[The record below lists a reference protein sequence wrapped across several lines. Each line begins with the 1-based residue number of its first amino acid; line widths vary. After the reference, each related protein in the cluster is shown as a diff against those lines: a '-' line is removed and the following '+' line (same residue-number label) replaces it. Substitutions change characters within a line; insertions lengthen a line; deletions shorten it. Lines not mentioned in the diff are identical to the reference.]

1 MASTQRSAKIVIGG
15 LLLSVPVLLA
25 VLALPRFLHGV
36 AAEPFHRVIDSAELG
51 ETLPAATYRDASN
64 ALAGASADD
73 GESLYER
80 AQLLVLSAQTDP
92 PTIAQSRILDV
103 SALRAEPSNP
113 SAWLLLCQID
123 ALKSPSAADTCLANA
138 FAVGPYD
145 WYTADRRML
154 LVAKEWPYLD
164 DSTRNKAVG
173 LVLPMWTLVWP
184 INNAT
189 LRGVL
194 YQLSFTED
202 GRQLLRAG
210 FEGHRNDLREFNRYI
225 IEENTYGQ

>member
-1 MASTQRSAKIVIGG
+1 MASTLSPAKIVIGG
-15 LLLSVPVLLA
+15 LLLSVPALLV
-25 VLALPRFLHGV
+25 VLALPRFLQGV
-36 AAEPFHRVIDSAELG
+36 AAEPYHRVIDSAELG
-51 ETLPAATYRDASN
+51 ENLPAATYRDASR
-64 ALAGASADD
+64 ALAGASDND

-92 PTIAQSRILDV
+92 STIAQARILDV
-103 SALRAEPSNP
+103 RALRAEPSSP

-123 ALKSPSAADTCLANA
+123 ALKSPSDADTCLANA

-154 LVAKEWPYLD
+154 LAAKEWPFLD
-164 DSTRNKAVG
+164 ENTRNKAVSV
-173 LVLPMWTLVWP
+173 VLPMWTVVWP
-184 INNAT
+184 ISNAT

-210 FEGHRNDLREFNRYI
+210 FAGHRDDLRAFNRYI
-225 IEENTYGQ
+225 IDENAYGR

>member
-1 MASTQRSAKIVIGG
+1 MASTLSPAKIVIGG

-25 VLALPRFLHGV
+25 FLALPRFLQGV
-36 AAEPFHRVIDSAELG
+36 AAEPFHRVIDAAELG
-51 ETLPAATYRDASN
+51 ENLPAATYRDASR
-64 ALAGASADD
+64 ALAGASDGD

-80 AQLLVLSAQTDP
+80 AQLLVLSAQTDL
-92 PTIAQSRILDV
+92 PTIAQARILDV

-123 ALKSPSAADTCLANA
+123 ALKSPSDADACLANA

-154 LVAKEWPYLD
+154 LAAKEWPFLD
-164 DSTRNKAVG
+164 EQVRDKAVS
-173 LVLPMWTLVWP
+173 VILPMWAIVWP
-184 INNAT
+184 TNDAT
-189 LRGVL
+189 LRGTL
-194 YQLSFTED
+194 YELSFTEN

-210 FEGHRNDLREFNRYI
+210 FAGHRSDLRDFNRYI
-225 IEENTYGQ
+225 IEENANGR